1 MLSYLA
7 RRNSLSRRP
16 TRDICGLRTIQELRR
31 KGLVI
36 SERKRLT
43 IPDMKALQKAGL
55 FNPDYLHL
63 RRLSRHT
70 DEGRQEASNVRRE
83 FSDQS
88 EP

>member
-1 MLSYLA
+1 M
-7 RRNSLSRRP
+7 
-16 TRDICGLRTIQELRR
+16 
-31 KGLVI
+31 I

-70 DEGRQEASNVRRE
+70 DEGRQEASMFGANFR
-83 FSDQS
+83 
-88 EP
+88 PKPALGHPL